1 MKPFILQF
9 MSYFNTVVDCR
20 PLNSISNG
28 QVNTSSGTTY
38 NQTVTYSCNTGYYL
52 VGSSVRTCL
61 ANGTW
66 SLTAPACEREY
77 NFYLLTESIL
87 TLPAVIPL
95 SVGTTILTNNSALAV
110 TDIGEGA
117 SALTCHTELTTC
129 CREQDNPSGGA
140 LGEWIGPDSNQISTN
155 STDRFYVTRQQSS
168 ISLNHGGNST
178 VGGLYCCVIPRPGG
192 EMTFCVEV
200 KGKVITVHTC
210 SLYTTL
216 PATIS
221 LSML

>member
-1 MKPFILQF
+1 MKPFVLQF
-9 MSYFNTVVDCR
+9 MSYFNTVVDCGQ
-20 PLNSISNG
+20 LNSISNG
-28 QVNTSSGTTY
+28 QVNTSSGTTH

-66 SLTAPACEREY
+66 SLTAPVCECEY
-77 NFYLLTESIL
+77 NFTFLTESIL

-95 SVGTTILTNNSALAV
+95 SVGGTIMTNNSNIV
-110 TDIGEGA
+110 ITDIGEGA

-129 CREQDNPSGGA
+129 CREQDSPSGGA

-168 ISLNHGGNST
+168 ISLNRGGSNT
-178 VGGLYCCVIPRPGG
+178 VGGLYCCVILRAGG
-192 EMTFCVEV
+192 EMTFCVQV
-200 KGKVITVHTC
+200 NGKVIPVH
-210 SLYTTL
+210 
-216 PATIS
+216 I
-221 LSML
+221 